1 MADGSLPRQRKDEWT
16 CERCDQ
22 SLWNQLF
29 CVIRETLDMQG
40 AEAHLRP
47 EGDTLNSRDVAFWNL
62 AWAPRNRESFP
73 PWKYRLEGTWTEHM
87 IVYTWRPEKNKGVKQ
102 MEEGKRGYPIS
113 YT

>member
-1 MADGSLPRQRKDEWT
+1 MGHFPDRGRMGGRVREVT
-16 CERCDQ
+16 
-22 SLWNQLF
+22 F

-47 EGDTLNSRDVAFWNL
+47 EGDTLNCRDVAFWSL

-73 PWKYRLEGTWTEHM
+73 PWKYRLEGAWTDHI
-87 IVYTWRPEKNKGVKQ
+87 IVYTWRPERNKGVRQ
-102 MEEGKRGYPIS
+102 MEKGKRGYPIS